1 MTPKAGLV
9 LLAVFLPW
17 SASFAQAPDTT
28 KNVRLTGSAQTDL
41 VSDRITGMGQNRPRW
56 VNRLYLYP
64 TLEFYGYKLG
74 FTFLLSSEEK
84 KTLQPFDRFGGDVQQ
99 EVGLAKGWMDVK
111 LGDAHPKLSHYT
123 LDGILVRGGSIDLN
137 PGLLRMAVAMGRT
150 QRAIEREEAGGLE
163 TVSPSFRQNLF
174 AAKLGFGRKTGS
186 HFDLNVLKVK
196 DDPGSIDS
204 AGVVTPKENA
214 VFGTTAQLNFAGGRF
229 RMGGEWALGILTR
242 DVRSGEVNLSS
253 LSGFPTG
260 IIKPRLST
268 QYGTAYTF
276 GTELRFPSK
285 KTSGGLGA
293 NYRRVDQGFASLG
306 SPNLLTDIQGLT
318 LQGDASLLQ
327 GLLGLRAGYE
337 QTGDNVERLKP
348 STTRTT
354 TWSGNL
360 DLLPARLPYLTV
372 GYSAYGQK
380 NDEAD
385 DTLKVNNLT
394 GALTAASGVNF
405 ALLGLRQN
413 ASLSYSYQDFKDRRP
428 LAQPGWDYKSQTGTW
443 SHAVDFPF
451 PISLGYSLGLTQTR
465 SSGGDP
471 REDLRTGSGE
481 VGYRAFR
488 DRLRT
493 RVQYVQEKGTGT
505 RLGLGLDQR
514 KLTWRAGTF
523 WSGERLN
530 AGLTWERILYDDRA
544 VGTNSYDETVVTTTA
559 GMRF

>member
-1 MTPKAGLV
+1 MKKGSLV
-9 LLAVFLPW
+9 RLILCLL
-17 SASFAQAPDTT
+17 SASACFAQAPDTT

-41 VSDRITGMGQNRPRW
+41 VSDRITGMGQGRPPW

-74 FTFLLSSEEK
+74 FSFLLSSEEK
-84 KTLQPFDRFGGDVQQ
+84 NTRQPFDRFGGDVQQ

-111 LGDAHPKLSHYT
+111 LGDAHPKFSHYT
-123 LDGILVRGGSIDLN
+123 LDGILVRGGSADLN

-174 AAKLGFGRKTGS
+174 AAKLGFGKKAGS
-186 HFDLNVLKVK
+186 HFDVNVLKVK

-204 AGVVTPKENA
+204 AGVATPKENA
-214 VFGTTAQLNFAGGRF
+214 VFGTTGQLDFGGRF
-229 RMGGEWALGILTR
+229 LMSGEWALGVLTR

-253 LSGFPTG
+253 LAGFPTG

-276 GTELRFPSK
+276 GAELRLPSRK
-285 KTSGGLGA
+285 ASGGLKA
-293 NYRRVDQGFASLG
+293 DYRRVDQGFASLG
-306 SPNLLTDIQGLT
+306 SPNLLNDIQGLT
-318 LQGDASLLQ
+318 LQGDASLLR

-360 DLLPARLPYLTV
+360 DLLPARLPYLTL

-380 NDEAD
+380 NDEAN

-413 ASLSYSYQDFKDRRP
+413 ASLSYSYQDFKDKRP
-428 LAQPGWDYKSQTGTW
+428 LSPSGSDYKSQTGTW

-451 PISLGYSLGLTQTR
+451 PISASYSLGLTQTR
-465 SSGGDP
+465 SSGGDQT
-471 REDLRTGSGE
+471 EDLKSGSAE
-481 VGYRAFR
+481 LAHRAFR

-493 RVQYVQEKGTGT
+493 RVQYVQEKGSGN
-505 RLGLGLDQR
+505 RLSFPIDQM
-514 KLTWRAGTF
+514 KTTYRAGPSWNGQRF
-523 WSGERLN
+523 N
-530 AGLTWERILYDDRA
+530 AGVTWERIRYDDRT
-544 VGTNSYDETVVTTTA
+544 VNSNSYSETVVTTSA
-559 GMRF
+559 GTKF

>member
-28 KNVRLTGSAQTDL
+28 KNMKLTGSAQTDL
-41 VSDRITGMGQNRPRW
+41 VSDRITGMGQNRPPW

-84 KTLQPFDRFGGDVQQ
+84 KTRQPFDRFGGDVQQ

-204 AGVVTPKENA
+204 SGVATPRENA
-214 VFGTTAQLNFAGGRF
+214 VFGTTGQLDFGGRF
-229 RMGGEWALGILTR
+229 RMGGEWALGVLTR

-276 GTELRFPSK
+276 GTELRFPSRK
-285 KTSGGLGA
+285 ASGGLKA
-293 NYRRVDQGFASLG
+293 DYRRVDQGFASLG
-306 SPNLLTDIQGLT
+306 SPNLLNDIQGLT
-318 LQGDASLLQ
+318 LNGDLSLRN
-327 GLLGLRAGYE
+327 GLVGLRAEYE
-337 QTGDNVERLKP
+337 QTRDNVEKLKP

-354 TWSGNL
+354 TWNGSL
-360 DLLPARLPYLTV
+360 DILPARLPYLTV
-372 GYSAYGQK
+372 GYSAYGQN
-380 NDEAD
+380 NDEAN
-385 DTLKVNNLT
+385 DTLKVHNLT
-394 GALTAASGVNF
+394 GAFSAVAGANLT
-405 ALLGLRQN
+405 LLSLRQS
-413 ASLSYSYQDFKDRRP
+413 ASFSWALQDFKDKRP
-428 LAQPGWDYKSQTGTW
+428 LAMPGSDYRSQTGTW

-451 PISLGYSLGLTQTR
+451 PISASYSLGLTRTR
-465 SSGGDP
+465 GSGGDQT
-471 REDLRTGSGE
+471 EDMKSGSAE
-481 VGYRAFR
+481 LAHRALR

-493 RVQYVQEKGTGT
+493 RVQYVQEKGSGT
-505 RLGLGLDQR
+505 RLGFPIDQL
-514 KLTWRAGTF
+514 KTTYRAGTS
-523 WSGERLN
+523 WNGEKFN
-530 AGLTWERILYDDRA
+530 AGVNWERIRYDDRA
-544 VGTNSYDETVVTTTA
+544 VTSNSYSETVVTTTA
-559 GMRF
+559 GTRF